1 MKHSW
6 FNLLSAKVVIIS
18 ANNCLFLA
26 TSERSRKGDIFS
38 AVWHWCSESA
48 MEVSFQQT
56 WEGKGQL
63 SVQVQFLVQ
72 VCTVQFFSVP
82 RTNPS
87 ISVSGK
93 CYSYWIPNVQKRNI
107 LLLRISKREKRKHY
121 WCSTTNQFFT
131 FWGLTQQECEP

>member
-6 FNLLSAKVVIIS
+6 FNLVSAKVVIIS
-18 ANNCLFLA
+18 ANNCLYLA
-26 TSERSRKGDIFS
+26 TSERSRKGNIFS
-38 AVWHWCSESA
+38 AVWHCGPGSA

-87 ISVSGK
+87 ISVTGK
-93 CYSYWIPNVQKRNI
+93 CCSYWIPNARKRNI
-107 LLLRISKREKRKHY
+107 LLLRISEREKRKNYWQHY
-121 WCSTTNQFFT
+121 KSILHIQGTN
-131 FWGLTQQECEP
+131 LARM